1 MTMSTLEQRF
11 HEVADFAVGL
21 GRADEVLLVN
31 FYAEQ
36 SDFLRFN
43 RSQMRQ
49 PGRVDDCDL
58 TLDIVKGARRI
69 RRAIRLTGHTGEDH
83 SRIKAAV
90 LAARE
95 GLEACPE
102 DPHILIN
109 TAVHSTRRVK
119 DATLPSRAK
128 AVEEIVTAGQGRDM
142 VGIYA
147 AGTIAYGFANSLGQ
161 RNWDQTA
168 NFNLDWCFYHA
179 GDKAVKSSYA
189 GFNWNTKDLSAKVE
203 TAAQALAA
211 LDRPVKTVPAGEYRA
226 FLTPAA
232 LGELWGWMSWDSF
245 GLAAH
250 KTKSTALL
258 KLIEG
263 RAELATTVSLSEN
276 TGEGVAPGF
285 QDDGFV
291 KPASVPLISKG
302 HAAGALVSPR
312 SAAEYGA
319 QTNGANGH
327 EGPQSLD
334 MGGGDLP
341 EAKALSRLGTGVYVS
356 NLWYVNYSDRNEGR
370 MTGMTRF
377 ASMWVEGGEIAA
389 PLNVMRFDDS
399 LYRLLGTNLEA
410 LTESREMLMDAG
422 SYERRSVDS
431 MRLPGALVGAFKFT
445 L

>member
-1 MTMSTLEQRF
+1 MQNLEQRF
-11 HEVADFAVGL
+11 HDVADFATGFAH
-21 GRADEVLLVN
+21 ADEVLLVN

-58 TLDIVKGARRI
+58 TLDIVRGARRI

-95 GLEACPE
+95 GLDACPE

-109 TAVHSTRRVK
+109 RGPQSTRRVK
-119 DATLPSRAK
+119 TATLPSRSQ
-128 AVEEIVTAGQGRDM
+128 AVESITQAGQGRDM

-147 AGTIAYGFANSLGQ
+147 AGTIATGFANSLGQ
-161 RNWDQTA
+161 RNWDENQ
-168 NFNLDWCFYHA
+168 NFNLDWCFYHS

-189 GFNWNTKDLSAKVE
+189 GFAWDHKILAAKVE
-203 TAAQALAA
+203 TASQALAA
-211 LDRPVKTVPAGEYRA
+211 LNRPVKTIPAGEYRA
-226 FLTPAA
+226 YLTPAA
-232 LGELWGWMSWDSF
+232 LAELWGWMSWDSF

-258 KLIEG
+258 KLLEG
-263 RAELATTVSLSEN
+263 RATLDPRVSLTEN
-276 TGEGVAPGF
+276 ASAGVAPGF
-285 QDDGFV
+285 QEDGFLRP
-291 KPASVPLISKG
+291 PAIPLIEKG
-302 HAAGALVSPR
+302 RAAGALISPR

-319 QTNGANGH
+319 EANGANAH

-334 MGGGDLP
+334 MAAGDLP
-341 EAKALSRLGTGVYVS
+341 EAQALARLGAGVYVS

-377 ASMWVEGGEIAA
+377 ATMWVENGELAA

-399 LYRLLGTNLEA
+399 LYRLFGDKLEA
-410 LTESREMLMDAG
+410 LTAERALLLDAG
-422 SYERRSVDS
+422 TYERRSVDS
-431 MRLPGALVGAFKFT
+431 MRLPGALVSALRFT

>member
-1 MTMSTLEQRF
+1 MHTLEQRF
-11 HEVADFAVGL
+11 HDAADYAIGL
-21 GRADEVLLVN
+21 GHADETLLVN
-31 FYAEQ
+31 FYAER

-58 TLDIVKGARRI
+58 TLDIVRGKTRI
-69 RRAIRLTGHTGEDH
+69 RRAIRLTGHAGEDH
-83 SRIKAAV
+83 SRIKATV
-90 LAARE
+90 EAARE
-95 GLEACPE
+95 GLEACPQ

-109 TAVHSTRRVK
+109 RTVQSSRRVK
-119 DATLPSRAK
+119 SAALPSRAE
-128 AVEEIVTAGQGRDM
+128 AVEAITAAGRGRDM

-147 AGTIAYGFANSLGQ
+147 AGTTAYGFANSLGQ
-161 RNWDQTA
+161 RNWDESQ
-168 NFNLDWCFYHA
+168 NFNLDWCFYHS

-189 GFNWNTKDLSAKVE
+189 GFEWSPKALGHKVE
-203 TAAQALAA
+203 TAVEALAA
-211 LDRPVKTVPAGEYRA
+211 LNRPAKTIPAGDYRA
-226 FLTPAA
+226 YLTPAA

-263 RAELATTVSLSEN
+263 RAELAKGVTLTEN
-276 TGEGVAPGF
+276 TAEGVAPGF

-291 KPASVPLISKG
+291 RPPSVPLIAHG
-302 HAAGALVSPR
+302 QTAEALISPR
-312 SAAEYGA
+312 SAAEYGQA
-319 QTNGANGH
+319 TNGANGH

-334 MGGGDLP
+334 MAPGSMP
-341 EAKALSRLGTGVYVS
+341 EGEALTRLGTGVYVS

-399 LYRLLGTNLEA
+399 LYRILGANLEA
-410 LTESREMLMDAG
+410 LTAEREMLMDPG

-431 MRLPGALVGAFKFT
+431 MRLPGALVRGFRFT